1 MAAYTDI
8 DATVGGS
15 SANSY
20 VTGDEADSF
29 AGLQS
34 WGSAWLAKTE
44 SERTIALISA
54 CSWLETIDWAG
65 SRCHPSSDDAAL
77 PQALSWPRSGA
88 SCDGVA
94 AVCTMVPPDVKR
106 AQMLLA
112 YQLVVS
118 PDAIT
123 GQPGGGGGAA
133 AGTYVSKQQLGDL
146 VQEFAAYPNGEQS
159 SNDCTSCSNPEVISK
174 FPWLADILKCWA
186 NVSSGSGSKVIL
198 RVRS

>member
-15 SANSY
+15 SSNSY
-20 VTGDEADSF
+20 VTGDETDSF
-29 AGLQS
+29 AALQS

-44 SERTIALISA
+44 SERTIAIISA
-54 CSWLETIDWAG
+54 CNWLETIDWAG
-65 SRCHPSSDDAAL
+65 TRCHPASDDASLA
-77 PQALSWPRSGA
+77 QALSWPRSDA

-94 AVCTMVPPDVKR
+94 ATCTMIPPDVKR

-159 SNDCTSCSNPEVISK
+159 SNDCTSCANPEVINK
-174 FPWLADILKCWA
+174 FPWLSDILKCWA
-186 NVSSGSGSKVIL
+186 NVSSGEGSRVIL

>member
-8 DATVGGS
+8 VALVGGTES
-15 SANSY
+15 NSY
-20 VTGDEADSF
+20 VTGAEVDTF

-34 WGSAWLAKTE
+34 WGAAWLAKTE
-44 SERTIALISA
+44 SERTVAIVSA

-65 SRCHPSSDDAAL
+65 DRCSPSSNDSNL

-88 SCDGVA
+88 SCDGIA
-94 AVCTMVPPDVKR
+94 AVCTLIPADVKR

-112 YQLVVS
+112 YNLVMS

-123 GQPGGGGGAA
+123 GTPGGGGTTPGV
-133 AGTYVSKQQLGDL
+133 YVSKNQLGDL
-146 VQEFAAYPNGEQS
+146 VQEFSAFPVGS
-159 SNDCTSCSNPEVISK
+159 SGGDTCTVCSNPEVIDK
-174 FPWLADILKCWA
+174 FPFLKGILKCWA
-186 NVSSGSGSKVIL
+186 SISSGSGSKVLL

>member
-15 SANSY
+15 SSNSY
-20 VTGDEADSF
+20 VTGADADSF

-44 SERTIALISA
+44 SERTIALVSA
-54 CSWLETIDWAG
+54 CSWLETVDWAG
-65 SRCHPSSDDAAL
+65 TRCNPSSDDAAL

-94 AVCTMVPPDVKR
+94 ATCSMIPPDVKR

-123 GQPGGGGGAA
+123 GQPGGGGGAQ
-133 AGTYVSKQQLGDL
+133 AGTYISEQQLG
-146 VQEFAAYPNGEQS
+146 EMKIAYSAFPGGEQS
-159 SNDCTSCSNPEVISK
+159 SNDCTSCANPEVINK
-174 FPWLADILKCWA
+174 FPWLSDILKCWA
-186 NVSSGSGSKVIL
+186 NVSSGEGSRVIL